1 MNRPCLSGQEA
12 LNKAK
17 TENKV
22 AGVVERER
30 ENLPVTMDFM
40 MGRLNLYIKNGAV
53 YKVDVEGYAADT
65 NDMIID

>member
-22 AGVVERER
+22 AGVVEREG
-30 ENLPVTMDFM
+30 ESLPITMDLM
-40 MGRLNLYIKNGAV
+40 IGRLNLYIKNGSA
-53 YKVDVEGYAADT
+53 YK
-65 NDMIID
+65 IDIEK